1 MLTMGAVIFTLLYF
15 QYVGVLGYRL
25 AWAELPRN
33 HVSVPTRRNILSQ
46 IAQTLNIIRFNSL
59 VLDFGAHP
67 ASY

>member
-46 IAQTLNIIRFNSL
+46 IAQTL
-59 VLDFGAHP
+59 
-67 ASY
+67 